1 MLSHHFDIIDFF
13 LSLLTLAGGEIL
25 RQIRILNIMCFFAIV
40 ECIHVMSHIVKS
52 VKEVNRYIY
61 TVRLPRGNYLQRPFW
76 SIFNFKN
83 KLLRRWFSYTKMVI
97 SLFTQFKF
105 AFNIYCS

>member
-61 TVRLPRGNYLQRPFW
+61 MYVTLAPRQLSPTCFFEVYLT
-76 SIFNFKN
+76 
-83 KLLRRWFSYTKMVI
+83 LRI
-97 SLFTQFKF
+97 S
-105 AFNIYCS
+105 CSAVDSAIRKW